1 MGGWSAPGFPQK
13 HSQHAEIGE
22 IKSAQKISPVSQ
34 LNSGSSKNEALI
46 VGQPILSVIRGDRAI
61 ERNRRACS
69 LEERNEHY

>member
-1 MGGWSAPGFPQK
+1 
-13 HSQHAEIGE
+13 
-22 IKSAQKISPVSQ
+22 VSQ

-61 ERNRRACS
+61 ERNGRACS